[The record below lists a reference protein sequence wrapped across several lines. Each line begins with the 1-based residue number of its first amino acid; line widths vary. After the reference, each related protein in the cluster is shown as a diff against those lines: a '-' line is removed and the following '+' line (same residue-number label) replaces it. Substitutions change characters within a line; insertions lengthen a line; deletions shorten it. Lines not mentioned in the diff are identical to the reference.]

1 VRGIAFRDW
10 INDAR
15 ARFERYAARDAIIIR
30 LRSGQAARDRCS
42 AVKRMAE
49 DDLQMRILGVDPGEE
64 IAGARKLHLR
74 TSRGSIPVIL
84 HGTEN
89 ASRAILC
96 ICGAIGGFDGPAM
109 LYPRLGLT
117 MPHAGFAVARMNYRQ
132 PNEFDEC
139 VLDTLAALTFLKGM
153 GHERF
158 ALIGHSFGGAVVIN
172 AGTLS
177 KVVATVVAVSS
188 QLAGAHVVGELAPK
202 PLLLIHGTAD
212 TILSDECSR
221 MLYERAGEPKMLKL
235 FDGADHR
242 LSNHGDELFTL
253 VQDWIVSRT

>member
-1 VRGIAFRDW
+1 MQVAPRQ
-10 INDAR
+10 
-15 ARFERYAARDAIIIR
+15 
-30 LRSGQAARDRCS
+30 RSGGARW
-42 AVKRMAE
+42 AGEKMADE
-49 DDLQMRILGVDPGEE
+49 DLQMRILGVEPGEE
-64 IAGARKLHLR
+64 VAGARKLYLR
-74 TSRGSIPVIL
+74 TSRGPIPLIM
-84 HGTEN
+84 HSAEN

-96 ICGAIGGFDGPAM
+96 VCGAIGGFDGPAL

-117 MPHAGFAVARMNYRQ
+117 MPRSGISVVRMNYRQ

-139 VLDTLAALTFLKGM
+139 VLDTLAALTFLKGL
-153 GHERF
+153 GHDRA

-177 KVVATVVAVSS
+177 PLVTTVVAVSS
-188 QLAGAHVVGELAPK
+188 QLAGAHVVAELAPK

-221 MLYERAGEPKMLKL
+221 MLYARAGEPKMLKL

-242 LSNHGDELFTL
+242 LSGCGDELLTL
-253 VQDWIVSRT
+253 VQDWIESRA

>member
-1 VRGIAFRDW
+1 LSRDSEAAAH
-10 INDAR
+10 AR
-15 ARFERYAARDAIIIR
+15 S
-30 LRSGQAARDRCS
+30 L
-42 AVKRMAE
+42 KKMAD
-49 DDLQMRILGVDPGEE
+49 DDLEMRILGVEPGDEV
-64 IAGARKLHLR
+64 AGARKVYLR
-74 TSRGSIPVIL
+74 TSRGSIPIIT
-84 HGTEN
+84 HTAEN

-96 ICGAIGGFDGPAM
+96 VCGAIGGFDGPAM
-109 LYPRLGLT
+109 LYPRLGLM
-117 MPHAGFAVARMNYRQ
+117 MPQVGFAVARMNYRQ

-139 VLDTLAALTFLKGM
+139 VLDTVAALTFLKGM
-153 GHERF
+153 GNERI

-177 KVVATVVAVSS
+177 PVVRTVVAVSS

-221 MLYERAGEPKMLKL
+221 TLYEQAGEPKVLKL

-242 LSNHGDELFTL
+242 LSNHGDELLKL
-253 VQDWIVSRT
+253 VRDWIESRT

>member
-1 VRGIAFRDW
+1 
-10 INDAR
+10 
-15 ARFERYAARDAIIIR
+15 
-30 LRSGQAARDRCS
+30 
-42 AVKRMAE
+42 MPE
-49 DDLQMRILGVDPGEE
+49 DDLQMRILGVDPGDEV
-64 IAGARKLHLR
+64 AGARKLYLR
-74 TSRGSIPVIL
+74 TSRGTIPVIM
-84 HGTEN
+84 HAAES
-89 ASRAILC
+89 ASGAVLC
-96 ICGAIGGFDGPAM
+96 VCGAIGGFDGPAM

-117 MPHAGFAVARMNYRQ
+117 MPHTGFAVARMNYRE

-139 VLDTLAALTFLKGM
+139 VLDTLAALTFIKGA
-153 GHERF
+153 GYDRV

-177 KVVATVVAVSS
+177 PVVTTVVAVSS
-188 QLAGAHVVGELAPK
+188 QLAGAHMVGELAPK

-242 LSNHGDELFTL
+242 LSSHGDELFNL
-253 VQDWIVSRT
+253 VQGWIESRLQRPAIPPIDSQF